1 MNYKNHR
8 WQKGGGMKSR
18 TSYFKSMITLP
29 VVVVVVVV
37 VVAGLDIDS
46 ID

>member
-29 VVVVVVVV
+29 VVVV
-37 VVAGLDIDS
+37 AGLDIDS